1 MFLTKYLNN
10 IYYNLVIDNYSNSY
24 INYLDE
30 KYFEKIYNL
39 LKKYD
44 FYFIDDIILNYLE
57 IFLKE
62 EKYVLEALEKMKII
76 LGDNFVNII
85 GNNIYLMDKV
95 IDIIFE
101 LERSSIL

>member
-30 KYFEKIYNL
+30 KNFEKIYNL

>member
-30 KYFEKIYNL
+30 KNFEKIYNL

-44 FYFIDDIILNYLE
+44 FYFIDDIILNYL
-57 IFLKE
+57 
-62 EKYVLEALEKMKII
+62 
-76 LGDNFVNII
+76 
-85 GNNIYLMDKV
+85 
-95 IDIIFE
+95 
-101 LERSSIL
+101 